1 MSVEADFGRSDYV
14 FQASGTQLTWTI
26 AWPGVLDDHRFAAVS
41 FQSPGVRPQLVRISE
56 SFSSG
61 DNLSNYQINEV
72 IRANALLGDP
82 GVVFS
87 FAVVVIPNH

>member
-14 FQASGTQLTWTI
+14 FQAHGTQLTWTI

-41 FQSPGVRPQLVRISE
+41 FQSPGARPQLVRVSE
-56 SFSSG
+56 SFS
-61 DNLSNYQINEV
+61 NNYEINEV
-72 IRANALLGDP
+72 IRATDP
-82 GVVFS
+82 LVGGVVFS